1 MPHFTLHL
9 FQHSE
14 PDRQALIERIVK
26 LQRANAR
33 YSEKIDFLEENTRQL
48 VSELQKK
55 TKVLQSYILREEA
68 GALTS
73 GSMDHNKVSHMFIY
87 NFIIFL

>member
-1 MPHFTLHL
+1 MCIR
-9 FQHSE
+9 
-14 PDRQALIERIVK
+14 DRALIERIVK

-55 TKVLQSYILREEA
+55 TKVLQSYILREES

-73 GSMDHNKVSHMFIY
+73 GSMDHNKVSKIDVLCL
-87 NFIIFL
+87 NS